1 MIVVGLDL
9 AANHKKQSGFC
20 ILNENLEVKTF
31 LLFTDN
37 EILEHVKRYDP
48 ELIAID
54 APLSLP
60 LGRTSLEEKSNIH
73 LRLCDREL
81 LELGIKFFPIT
92 LGPMRKLTERGIKLK
107 LMLENLGYKVIE
119 VFPGATQDILGLV
132 RKNQGV
138 NKLREGLIS
147 LGIKGIKYEMS
158 DDELDAITC
167 ALTGLLYLK
176 GECIELGDKKEGI
189 LIIPKFKY

>member
-1 MIVVGLDL
+1 MIVIGLDL
-9 AANHKKQSGFC
+9 AANHKKQTGFC
-20 ILNENLEVKTF
+20 IMNENLEVKTF

-37 EILEHVKRYDP
+37 EILEHVKYYNP

-60 LGRTSLEEKSNIH
+60 MGRTSLEEKSNIH

-81 LELGIKFFPIT
+81 LGLGIKFFPIT

-107 LMLENLGYKVIE
+107 QMLENFGYKVIE

-132 RKNQGV
+132 RKNQGI

-147 LGIKGIKYEMS
+147 LGIKGIKYEIS

>member
-147 LGIKGIKYEMS
+147 LGIKGIKNEMN

-167 ALTGLLYLK
+167 ALTGLLYLR

>member
-37 EILEHVKRYDP
+37 EILEYVKRYDT

-176 GECIELGDKKEGI
+176 GECIELGDKREGI

>member
-1 MIVVGLDL
+1 MIVVGIDL

-20 ILNENLEVKTF
+20 IMNENLEVKTF

-37 EILEHVKRYDP
+37 EILDYVKHYNP
-48 ELIAID
+48 ELIAVD

-60 LGRTSLEEKSNIH
+60 MGRKSLEEKSNIH

-92 LGPMRKLTERGIKLK
+92 LGPMRKLTKRGIKLK
-107 LMLENLGYKVIE
+107 QMLENLGYKVIE

-132 RKNQGV
+132 RKNQGID
-138 NKLREGLIS
+138 KLREGLIS
-147 LGIKGIKYEMS
+147 LGIKGIKNEMN

-189 LIIPKFKY
+189 LIIPKLKY

>member
-1 MIVVGLDL
+1 MIVAGIDL

-20 ILNENLEVKTF
+20 IMNENLEVKTF

-37 EILEHVKRYDP
+37 EILDYVKHYNP
-48 ELIAID
+48 ELIAVD

-60 LGRTSLEEKSNIH
+60 MGRKSLAEKSNIH

-107 LMLENLGYKVIE
+107 QMLENLGYKVIE

-132 RKNQGV
+132 RKNQGI

-147 LGIKGIKYEMS
+147 LGIKGIKNEMN

-167 ALTGLLYLK
+167 ALTGLLYMK

>member
-147 LGIKGIKYEMS
+147 LGIKGIKNEMN

>member
-1 MIVVGLDL
+1 MSVIGLDL
-9 AANHKKQSGFC
+9 AANHKKQTGFC
-20 ILNENLEVKTF
+20 IMNENLEVKTF

-37 EILEHVKRYDP
+37 EILEHVKYYNP

-60 LGRTSLEEKSNIH
+60 MGRTSLEEKSNIH

-81 LELGIKFFPIT
+81 LGLGIKFFPIT

-107 LMLENLGYKVIE
+107 QMLENFGYKVIE

-132 RKNQGV
+132 RKNQGI

-176 GECIELGDKKEGI
+176 GECIELGDKREGI

>member
-37 EILEHVKRYDP
+37 EILEYVKRYDP

-132 RKNQGV
+132 RKNQNV

-147 LGIKGIKYEMS
+147 LGIKGIKNEMN

-167 ALTGLLYLK
+167 ALTGLLYLR

>member
-1 MIVVGLDL
+1 MIIVGLDL

-20 ILNENLEVKTF
+20 ILNENLEVKTL

-37 EILEHVKRYDP
+37 EILEYVKRYDP

-147 LGIKGIKYEMS
+147 LGIKGIKNEMS

>member
-1 MIVVGLDL
+1 MIVIGLDL

-37 EILEHVKRYDP
+37 EILEYVKRYDP

-81 LELGIKFFPIT
+81 LGLGIKFFPIT

-107 LMLENLGYKVIE
+107 QMLENFGYKVIE

-167 ALTGLLYLK
+167 ALTGLLYLR

>member
-37 EILEHVKRYDP
+37 EILEYAKRYDP

-147 LGIKGIKYEMS
+147 LGIKGIKNEMN